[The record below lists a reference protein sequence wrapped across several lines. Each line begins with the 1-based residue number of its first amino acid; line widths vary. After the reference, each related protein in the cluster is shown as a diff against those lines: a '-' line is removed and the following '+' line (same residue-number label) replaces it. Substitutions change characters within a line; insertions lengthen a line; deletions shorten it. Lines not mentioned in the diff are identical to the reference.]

1 MVMLVGTLP
10 TVSPQKTILSNS
22 LVDDNEAHN
31 LSGRLEGGWRLE
43 VGGWGWGQELQTG
56 NEMNGQ
62 KPAMRNTVYRRVS
75 FFLLRS
81 TSQRSFQVD
90 LFKRIYH

>member
-22 LVDDNEAHN
+22 LVDDNEALN

-43 VGGWGWGQELQTG
+43 VGGWRLGLGTG
-56 NEMNGQ
+56 ASNWE
-62 KPAMRNTVYRRVS
+62 
-75 FFLLRS
+75 
-81 TSQRSFQVD
+81 
-90 LFKRIYH
+90 